1 MGMSMIKLHF
11 GQSGLAVLLSL
22 GLAGCIPEDSN
33 ESDSTSAEQCES
45 STTTTVVYYTV
56 PEITYTE
63 VDETTDANDAS
74 VDAQSIALNTIVTG
88 DMSYPSMGGCVDCD
102 DYYSV
107 AVQPGDEVEVIIAGE
122 AGTNFD
128 LYLYD
133 GSGFNVYSNGGD
145 PVEKV
150 NYTIPTGMTE
160 LIILANAYDGT
171 GDYTLT
177 VTQPAEPV
185 AVTNVQE
192 DECLGDLSGY
202 ISSATDDSRLANATI
217 NLREGG
223 DVETGEI
230 SVTASTGSDGTYSF
244 SNVEA
249 GEYTAEIIF
258 AGYSTVYQNL
268 TIVGNSTMIQNF
280 ALSPTLA
287 AGEVRIVLT
296 WGEAPRDLDSYLQGP
311 KATSGEY
318 TISFRNKTEENT
330 SLDRD
335 DTSSFGP
342 ETITISSQNSGA
354 YSYWVKPYSGTSS
367 SLANSSAIVS
377 IYDENGL
384 AEQIK
389 VPSGTGYK
397 WNVFTMSSGVI
408 TVVNTIVD

>member
-1 MGMSMIKLHF
+1 MNKVKF
-11 GQSGLAVLLSL
+11 GSSSLAALLSF
-22 GLAGCIPEDSN
+22 GLVGCIPEDTEDTNDTNSN
-33 ESDSTSAEQCES
+33 TAQQCDSS
-45 STTTTVVYYTV
+45 STTTVVSYTV
-56 PEITYTE
+56 PEITYSE
-63 VDETTDANDAS
+63 VNETSAANDDSA
-74 VDAQSIALNTIVTG
+74 DAQSIALNTIVSG

-102 DYYSV
+102 DYYAV

-133 GSGFNVYSNGGD
+133 GTGFNVYSNGGD
-145 PVEKV
+145 PVEKI

-185 AVTNVQE
+185 EVTNVQD

-202 ISSATDDSRLANATI
+202 ISNATNDSRLANATI
-217 NLREGG
+217 NLREGADVKTG
-223 DVETGEI
+223 DV
-230 SVTASTGSDGTYSF
+230 SVTASTGAEGTYAF

-249 GEYTAEIIF
+249 GEYTAEIVL
-258 AGYSTVYQNL
+258 ADYSTVYQNVIL
-268 TIVGNSTMIQNF
+268 VGNSTVTRNF
-280 ALSPTLA
+280 AMSPTLA
-287 AGEVRIVLT
+287 SGEVRIVLT
-296 WGEAPRDLDSYLQGP
+296 WGESPRDLDSYLKGP

-318 TISFRNKTEENT
+318 TISFRNKNEENT
-330 SLDRD
+330 TLDRD
-335 DTSSFGP
+335 DTSGFGP
-342 ETITISSQNSGA
+342 ETITISSQNSGT
-354 YSYWVKPYSGTSS
+354 YTYWVVPYDGTSS

-389 VPSGTGYK
+389 VPSGTGFK
-397 WNVFTMSSGVI
+397 WNVFTMSSGVV
-408 TVVNTIVD
+408 TVVNTIGN